1 MFEIEME
8 KLSFH
13 QQDSNGKA
21 FSSKYIKY
29 QIYDIFAT
37 FQYVFY
43 GTSTNRRK
51 SLLCMGPVL
60 PLRPPACGVSW
71 QDGTPGK
78 KYLQV
83 VASGTPACLERPTT
97 TATSLAGL
105 LASGS

>member
-1 MFEIEME
+1 ME
-8 KLSFH
+8 RHFHLNMISLPLFNMIFMAH
-13 QQDSNGKA
+13 QQIDANHCSA
-21 FSSKYIKY
+21 W
-29 QIYDIFAT
+29 
-37 FQYVFY
+37 
-43 GTSTNRRK
+43 
-51 SLLCMGPVL
+51 VL
-60 PLRPPACGVSW
+60 YYPCVPPACGVSW